1 MIVFAK
7 NKIGKYMQNDVTGLL
22 VGKKGLITGVANN
35 MSIAWAIANA
45 AKEEGANIAFTY
57 PNEILAKRVIPLA
70 DEVGCD
76 FVDQCD
82 VASEESMD
90 KLFTSIKQQ
99 WGKLDFIVHSIA
111 FADKNELKGRYIDTS
126 LRNFQNSMQI
136 SCYSLTALAQRAEV
150 LMAPGSSILSL
161 TYYGAEKVIPGYN
174 VMGVAKAALEAS
186 IRYLAYDMGEN
197 GIRVN
202 GISAGPIKT
211 LASSGIGDFKTML
224 NIHAATSPLRRN
236 TKQEDVA
243 GAAVYL
249 LSNYAAGVTG
259 EIHHVDCGY
268 NIMGMSQPSDN

>member
-1 MIVFAK
+1 
-7 NKIGKYMQNDVTGLL
+7 
-22 VGKKGLITGVANN
+22 
-35 MSIAWAIANA
+35 
-45 AKEEGANIAFTY
+45 
-57 PNEILAKRVIPLA
+57 
-70 DEVGCD
+70 
-76 FVDQCD
+76 
-82 VASEESMD
+82 MD
-90 KLFTSIKQQ
+90 KLFASIKQQ

-126 LRNFQNSMQI
+126 LGNFQNSMQI
-136 SCYSLTALAQRAEV
+136 SCYSLTALAQKAEP

-186 IRYLAYDMGEN
+186 IRYLAHDMGEN